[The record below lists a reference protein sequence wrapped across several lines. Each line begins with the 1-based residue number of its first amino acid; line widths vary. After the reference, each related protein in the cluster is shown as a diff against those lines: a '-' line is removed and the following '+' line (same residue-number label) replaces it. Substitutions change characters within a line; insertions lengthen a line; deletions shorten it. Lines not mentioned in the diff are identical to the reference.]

1 MSGEATL
8 SWDKELSQFFK
19 GIGLIE
25 TSECLDSELIV
36 LSRSQLEKLP
46 NELDGLV
53 ERLLECLE
61 RHVDAKEDI
70 LDKPD
75 KTHKDLLLKRPRG
88 DDDDD
93 ENKERIKRMDG
104 EKVQIRATTKEV
116 DQRIETFIQA
126 KRNELDESNRT
137 EFLSR
142 HDPTADDVTCA
153 RTDAREINRNIQMKF
168 DIVNNEDSS
177 LARSTT
183 TTTTATATLNKEKEV
198 PLTKAESIER
208 INNVEQ
214 HLNVKLDQNAD
225 PPFSIFER
233 VKILENTLMEIE
245 REHPTWAAVHFN
257 QPNRTFPP
265 PPPITYITRAPENGY
280 TSTQINTT
288 APQTGMFKT
297 TGRANSSLTRAV
309 IDQLNIHK
317 QLSDAMSDSHT
328 Q

>member
-1 MSGEATL
+1 MSAEQTL
-8 SWDKELSQFFK
+8 SWDKEFTRFFK
-19 GIGLIE
+19 EIGLLE
-25 TSECLDSELIV
+25 TSECLNSELAI

-46 NELDGLV
+46 DELEKLV
-53 ERLLECLE
+53 ERLIERLEK
-61 RHVDAKEDI
+61 HVDAKEEV

-75 KTHKDLLLKRPRG
+75 KTHRDLLIKRRRQSITE
-88 DDDDD
+88 DED

-104 EKVQIRATTKEV
+104 EQVQIRATTKEV
-116 DQRIETFIQA
+116 DQRISTFIQA

-168 DIVNNEDSS
+168 DIVNNEDGP

-183 TTTTATATLNKEKEV
+183 TAANKHKDNTT
-198 PLTKAESIER
+198 LTSADSTER
-208 INNVEQ
+208 INNIEQ
-214 HLNVKLDQNAD
+214 HLNIKLDQNAD

-233 VKILENTLMEIE
+233 IKILENTLMEIE

-265 PPPITYITRAPENGY
+265 PPPITYITRTPLEDGY
-280 TSTQINTT
+280 TSTKINTT
-288 APQTGMFKT
+288 APQTAMLKT

-309 IDQLNIHK
+309 IEQLNIHK
-317 QLSDAMSDSHT
+317 QLSDAMSDSHV
-328 Q
+328 